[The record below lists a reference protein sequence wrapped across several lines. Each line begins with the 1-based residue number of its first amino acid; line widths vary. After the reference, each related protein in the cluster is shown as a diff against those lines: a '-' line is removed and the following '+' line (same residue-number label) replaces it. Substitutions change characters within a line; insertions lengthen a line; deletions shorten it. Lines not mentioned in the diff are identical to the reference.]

1 MLDKKLK
8 KGRREE
14 GRCEKGKIRKEWN
27 EKEKAEEI
35 LKYRVKKILN
45 TGSQALQMYCS
56 REI

>member
-35 LKYRVKKILN
+35 LKYRV
-45 TGSQALQMYCS
+45 
-56 REI
+56 

>member
-35 LKYRVKKILN
+35 LKYTELKNILN
-45 TGSQALQMYCS
+45 TCSQTLQM
-56 REI
+56 